1 MSKRL
6 IITAAAVAALSTQ
19 IFATEGINLIGVG
32 PVQQGTAG
40 AGVASAKDST
50 WFILNPAGLTDL
62 EPSIDTSLQIFAPV
76 RTIDS
81 PVSLSAGGSVGE
93 QEDDSMFVI
102 PSISGSFGCCHGENG
117 FIGLGVYGTSGM
129 GVDYDKS
136 RVSQDPL
143 GGSSTAGDMM
153 TELSIAKITATY
165 AYKFDDSGLSVGA
178 GPIFA
183 VSRLQTDMI
192 LADPTVP
199 GPYPYASGDWDTA
212 YGVGAIVGVN
222 KHFGRLSIGGS
233 YMSEQ
238 FMTEFDEYDDLL
250 VDSLNLPQQVTIG
263 AAYNVLDNVELV
275 LDYRWV
281 GWEELDT
288 LGDQF
293 GWDNQNIVK
302 AGITWGVNE
311 ALTLRGGVSHGNSPI
326 DEDTAFGNALF
337 PAIMETHLACGAS
350 YNWEQWS
357 AHIAYI
363 HALKEE
369 LTANGQDSIDN
380 GFPGPFGAGTEISMY
395 QNSLTAGVT
404 YNF

>member
-81 PVSLSAGGSVGE
+81 TVSGGAGE

-117 FIGLGVYGTSGM
+117 FIGLGIYGTSGM
-129 GVDYDKS
+129 GVDYDDS
-136 RVSQDPL
+136 RIL
-143 GGSSTAGDMM
+143 GPGGDMM
-153 TELSIAKITATY
+153 TELSIAKMTATY
-165 AYKFDDSGLSVGA
+165 AYKFDDSGFSIGA
-178 GPIFA
+178 GPIFV
-183 VSRLQTDMI
+183 VSMFETDM
-192 LADPTVP
+192 LDGTFTP
-199 GPYPYASGDWDTA
+199 GSGDKDTA
-212 YGVGAIVGVN
+212 LGAGAIIGVN
-222 KHFGRLSIGGS
+222 QHLGRLSIGAS

-238 FMTEFDEYDDLL
+238 WMEEFDEYDTMLA
-250 VDSLNLPQQVTIG
+250 DSLNLPQQLTVG
-263 AAYNVLDNVELV
+263 AAFNVLDNLEVA
-275 LDYRWV
+275 LDYRWL
-281 GWEELDT
+281 GWSELDT
-288 LGDQF
+288 FGDQF
-293 GWDNQNIVK
+293 GWDDQHIVK
-302 AGITWGVNE
+302 AGVTWSVND
-311 ALTLRGGVSHGNSPI
+311 AWTLRGGISHGESPI
-326 DEDTAFGNALF
+326 DDSNAFSNALF

-350 YNWEQWS
+350 YAWEQWS

-363 HALKEE
+363 HALENDE
-369 LTANGQDSIDN
+369 TAGTDINTGA
-380 GFPGPFGAGTEISMY
+380 FGSGTEISMY